1 MIEAKLKCG
10 NLTIERAHVDEML
23 TVTQLVFELLERA
36 WQTLDHSLIDM
47 KIEFGVTAANEIVV
61 ADVIDNDS
69 WRLW

>member
-1 MIEAKLKCG
+1 
-10 NLTIERAHVDEML
+10 ML